1 MVAMDRRHRPA
12 RARTGF
18 RPAIGCRDESASMKV
33 AAGRGLVCHVCRE
46 HADPGVEKRSLTI
59 TNKCKIL
66 QIHRVV
72 RLVSS
77 RRPDSSNR
85 QGNEMVVAE
94 SRRVPGSLSKS
105 ALAAEADSCGSSVSK
120 AMAVL
125 NTLATSADGVL
136 GVTEIARRIGMPK
149 STTHRLLQIL
159 QDGGLAERDGRQ
171 YRLGSQIVELSS
183 AALRTRYRELHEV
196 ALPVMD
202 ELYESVHETI
212 HLGMLSEG
220 KVVYL
225 EKITA
230 PGGSRIPSRVGG
242 RVPWSCTSM
251 GKAIMAFSP
260 PELMDRGFSSPLERM
275 TSHSVVLPRLLHTQL
290 MEARERGVAF
300 SLEESRLGLACVGA
314 PILNRAGV
322 AIAAISVAGPTTR
335 FNPRNAV
342 HPIKLAALKIR
353 ARGGA
358 GFPVP
363 SSLAG

>member
-1 MVAMDRRHRPA
+1 
-12 RARTGF
+12 
-18 RPAIGCRDESASMKV
+18 
-33 AAGRGLVCHVCRE
+33 
-46 HADPGVEKRSLTI
+46 
-59 TNKCKIL
+59 
-66 QIHRVV
+66 
-72 RLVSS
+72 
-77 RRPDSSNR
+77 
-85 QGNEMVVAE
+85 MVVAE
-94 SRRVPGSLSKS
+94 SRTVPETLVKQSPPD
-105 ALAAEADSCGSSVSK
+105 EADSCGSSVSK
-120 AMAVL
+120 AVAVL

-183 AALRTRYRELHEV
+183 AALRTRYRELHEI

-202 ELYESVHETI
+202 ELFESVHETI
-212 HLGMLSEG
+212 HLGMLVEG

-230 PGGSRIPSRVGG
+230 PGGTRIPSRVGG

-260 PELMDRGFSSPLERM
+260 PELMDRGFSRPLERL
-275 TSHSVVLPRLLHTQL
+275 TPHSVVLPRLLHTQL
-290 MEARERGVAF
+290 MEVRERGVAF
-300 SLEESRLGLACVGA
+300 NIEESQLGLTCVGA
-314 PILNRAGV
+314 PILNSAGV
-322 AIAAISVAGPTTR
+322 AIAALSVAGQTTR

-342 HPIKLAALKIR
+342 QPLREAAAKMR
-353 ARGGA
+353 ARLGA

-363 SSLAG
+363 SRLAG